1 MGIAKIQGNK
11 GNKGNNLINKGFERV
26 AHIKMHQATKATIQ
40 IKLNLLPMLPKQKKK
55 RQQPT
60 TLSYQAC
67 CLCCPRC
74 PLKIDIL
81 RKLERFKPMPNVNK
95 VTVMGVVG
103 RDPETKQF
111 PNGGS
116 VTTFSVATTE
126 FWKDKTTGER
136 KEATEWHRITTS
148 NRLAEIA
155 SKYLK
160 KGGKVYIE
168 GSLRTR
174 KWKDSKGAEKEITEI
189 RADEMQLL

>member
-1 MGIAKIQGNK
+1 MA
-11 GNKGNNLINKGFERV
+11 
-26 AHIKMHQATKATIQ
+26 
-40 IKLNLLPMLPKQKKK
+40 
-55 RQQPT
+55 
-60 TLSYQAC
+60 
-67 CLCCPRC
+67 
-74 PLKIDIL
+74 
-81 RKLERFKPMPNVNK
+81 NVNK
-95 VTVMGVVG
+95 VTVMGVLG

-160 KGGKVYIE
+160 KGSKAYIE

-174 KWKDSKGAEKEITEI
+174 KWKDQSGADREVTEI
-189 RADEMQLL
+189 KADVLQLL

>member
-1 MGIAKIQGNK
+1 
-11 GNKGNNLINKGFERV
+11 
-26 AHIKMHQATKATIQ
+26 
-40 IKLNLLPMLPKQKKK
+40 
-55 RQQPT
+55 
-60 TLSYQAC
+60 
-67 CLCCPRC
+67 
-74 PLKIDIL
+74 
-81 RKLERFKPMPNVNK
+81 MPNVNK
-95 VTVMGVVG
+95 VTVMGVLG

-136 KEATEWHRITTS
+136 KSATEWHRITTS

-160 KGGKVYIE
+160 KGSKAYIE

-174 KWKDSKGAEKEITEI
+174 KWKDQSGADREVTEI
-189 RADEMQLL
+189 RADILQLL

>member
-1 MGIAKIQGNK
+1 MAEYAEGVYLL
-11 GNKGNNLINKGFERV
+11 LI
-26 AHIKMHQATKATIQ
+26 
-40 IKLNLLPMLPKQKKK
+40 
-55 RQQPT
+55 T
-60 TLSYQAC
+60 TLA
-67 CLCCPRC
+67 LCCERLGLYP
-74 PLKIDIL
+74 DL
-81 RKLERFKPMPNVNK
+81 RDKNNMPNVNK
-95 VTVMGVVG
+95 VILMGVLG

-160 KGGKVYIE
+160 KGSKAYIE

-174 KWKDSKGAEKEITEI
+174 KYKDQSGADREVTEI
-189 RADEMQLL
+189 RADILQLL

>member
-1 MGIAKIQGNK
+1 
-11 GNKGNNLINKGFERV
+11 
-26 AHIKMHQATKATIQ
+26 
-40 IKLNLLPMLPKQKKK
+40 
-55 RQQPT
+55 
-60 TLSYQAC
+60 
-67 CLCCPRC
+67 
-74 PLKIDIL
+74 
-81 RKLERFKPMPNVNK
+81 MPNVNK
-95 VTVMGVVG
+95 VTVMGVLG

-160 KGGKVYIE
+160 KGSKVYIE
-168 GSLRTR
+168 GSMRTR
-174 KWKDSKGAEKEITEI
+174 KWKDQNGVDREVTEI
-189 RADEMQLL
+189 RADELQLL

>member
-1 MGIAKIQGNK
+1 MA
-11 GNKGNNLINKGFERV
+11 
-26 AHIKMHQATKATIQ
+26 
-40 IKLNLLPMLPKQKKK
+40 
-55 RQQPT
+55 
-60 TLSYQAC
+60 
-67 CLCCPRC
+67 
-74 PLKIDIL
+74 
-81 RKLERFKPMPNVNK
+81 NVNK
-95 VTVMGVVG
+95 ATVMGVLG

-116 VTTFSVATTE
+116 ITTFSVATTE

-160 KGGKVYIE
+160 KGSKAYIE

-174 KWKDSKGAEKEITEI
+174 RYKDHSGADREVTEI
-189 RADEMQLL
+189 RADILQLL

>member
-1 MGIAKIQGNK
+1 
-11 GNKGNNLINKGFERV
+11 
-26 AHIKMHQATKATIQ
+26 
-40 IKLNLLPMLPKQKKK
+40 
-55 RQQPT
+55 
-60 TLSYQAC
+60 
-67 CLCCPRC
+67 
-74 PLKIDIL
+74 
-81 RKLERFKPMPNVNK
+81 MPNFYR
-95 VTVMGVVG
+95 VTVMGVLG

-136 KEATEWHRITTS
+136 KEATEWHRIATS

-160 KGGKVYIE
+160 KGSKVYIE

-174 KWKDSKGAEKEITEI
+174 KWKDSKGTDREITEI
-189 RADEMQLL
+189 RADELQLR

>member
-1 MGIAKIQGNK
+1 MA
-11 GNKGNNLINKGFERV
+11 NLNR
-26 AHIKMHQATKATIQ
+26 
-40 IKLNLLPMLPKQKKK
+40 
-55 RQQPT
+55 
-60 TLSYQAC
+60 
-67 CLCCPRC
+67 
-74 PLKIDIL
+74 
-81 RKLERFKPMPNVNK
+81 
-95 VTVMGVVG
+95 VTVMGVLG

-116 VTTFSVATTE
+116 ITTFSVATSE

-174 KWKDSKGAEKEITEI
+174 KWKDQSGIDREVTEI
-189 RADEMQLL
+189 RADELQLL

>member
-1 MGIAKIQGNK
+1 
-11 GNKGNNLINKGFERV
+11 
-26 AHIKMHQATKATIQ
+26 
-40 IKLNLLPMLPKQKKK
+40 
-55 RQQPT
+55 
-60 TLSYQAC
+60 
-67 CLCCPRC
+67 
-74 PLKIDIL
+74 
-81 RKLERFKPMPNVNK
+81 MPNLNR
-95 VTVMGVVG
+95 VTVMGVLG

-126 FWKDKTTGER
+126 FWKDKATGER

-160 KGGKVYIE
+160 KGGNVYIE

-174 KWKDSKGAEKEITEI
+174 KWKDQSRSETEITEI
-189 RADEMQLL
+189 RADELQLL

>member
-1 MGIAKIQGNK
+1 
-11 GNKGNNLINKGFERV
+11 
-26 AHIKMHQATKATIQ
+26 
-40 IKLNLLPMLPKQKKK
+40 
-55 RQQPT
+55 
-60 TLSYQAC
+60 
-67 CLCCPRC
+67 
-74 PLKIDIL
+74 
-81 RKLERFKPMPNVNK
+81 MPNVNK
-95 VTVMGVVG
+95 VILMGVLG

-116 VTTFSVATTE
+116 ITTFSVATTE

-160 KGGKVYIE
+160 KGSKAYIE

-174 KWKDSKGAEKEITEI
+174 RYKDQSGADREVTEI
-189 RADEMQLL
+189 RADVLQLL